1 MNQSKLAEA
10 RRLYHHVCNGGT
22 LTPEDVSFM
31 VVALEEAYEQVEV
44 DRLRAKKKQIYED
57 LKSEQTHN
65 TKGELTYDPEGE
77 EHMKSGTI
85 NVTDYVEHEDGSAT
99 LVVDTDKDATRLLVE
114 VGLRRLLEMA
124 VQNEEGYEFKDEAEE
139 VVPEATESS
148 VQEEVG

>member
-1 MNQSKLAEA
+1 MNQAKLAEA

-65 TKGELTYDPEGE
+65 TKGEVTPEL
-77 EHMKSGTI
+77 HRNTMQT
-85 NVTDYVEHEDGSAT
+85 
-99 LVVDTDKDATRLLVE
+99 
-114 VGLRRLLEMA
+114 
-124 VQNEEGYEFKDEAEE
+124 
-139 VVPEATESS
+139 
-148 VQEEVG
+148 